1 VYGNGQQNLINKWLK
16 DFAAKHGFAHIN
28 PHALRHTNITL
39 MISGGVDVRTV
50 ASKAGHSR
58 TSTTLDI
65 YSHALQAYDEKATAV
80 IDEILTPKENRA

>member
-1 VYGNGQQNLINKWLK
+1 
-16 DFAAKHGFAHIN
+16 
-28 PHALRHTNITL
+28 

-80 IDEILTPKENRA
+80 IDEILTPKEKRA

>member
-1 VYGNGQQNLINKWLK
+1 MPTLINKWLNE
-16 DFAAKHGFAHIN
+16 FTIKHNFPHIT
-28 PHALRHTNITL
+28 PHSLRHTNITL
-39 MISGGVDVRTV
+39 MISAGVDVRTV

-80 IDEILTPKENRA
+80 IDEILTPKEKRA